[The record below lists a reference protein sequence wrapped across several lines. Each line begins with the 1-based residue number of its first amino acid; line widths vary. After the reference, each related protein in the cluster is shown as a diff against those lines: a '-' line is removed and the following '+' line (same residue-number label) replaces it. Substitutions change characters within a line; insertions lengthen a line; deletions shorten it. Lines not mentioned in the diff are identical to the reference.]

1 MLAAAT
7 SSSRTAIQA
16 RPRRES
22 RRRKFTNS
30 TSATRPSAVQYHGLR
45 FSDVNGSVSG
55 RSILST
61 GVMPWAPLVSCVV
74 RRS

>member
-22 RRRKFTNS
+22 RRRKFTNR
-30 TSATRPSAVQYHGLR
+30 TSATMPSAVQYHGLR
-45 FSDVNGSVSG
+45 FSDPNGSVNG

-61 GVMPWAPLVSCVV
+61 GVMPCAPLVSV
-74 RRS
+74 

>member
-7 SSSRTAIQA
+7 SSSRMAIQA

-22 RRRKFTNS
+22 RRRKFTNR
-30 TSATRPSAVQYHGLR
+30 TSATRPSAVQYQGLR
-45 FSDVNGSVSG
+45 LSDVNGSVNG

-61 GVMPWAPLVSCVV
+61 GVIPCAPPV
-74 RRS
+74 RW